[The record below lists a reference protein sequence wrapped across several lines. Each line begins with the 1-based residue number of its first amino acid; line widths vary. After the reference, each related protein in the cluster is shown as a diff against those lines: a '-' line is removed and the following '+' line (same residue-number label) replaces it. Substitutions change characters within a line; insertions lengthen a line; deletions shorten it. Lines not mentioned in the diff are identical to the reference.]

1 MKTTKHLAVG
11 ARTVAAL
18 VLGMALA
25 GTAVAQTKKAAPAK
39 AAPAKGAATAAD
51 SLLDNWVKLCNKIGF
66 KNKDKDD
73 KETNED
79 RNVCITRRDGRETRA
94 GRILVSVEI
103 KQMEKEEKQFIG
115 ITLPTGMILPAGV
128 RVGVYPKA
136 AWEKVKKGEVD
147 DKNKVKGLAAPY
159 VVCNPGSCLAEA
171 PIPADVLEEMKKAEG
186 LMVFAI
192 NAQAGEIGFPM
203 PLEGFAKAYTGAPAD
218 TGKYAEAFKQ
228 SMLQVRA
235 RERELAEEY
244 QKKNQELQKMQGMEA
259 LKGGPPA
266 APHKK

>member
-1 MKTTKHLAVG
+1 MKTNKNLAGG
-11 ARTVAAL
+11 AKAVAAL
-18 VLGMALA
+18 VVGLALA
-25 GTAVAQTKKAAPAK
+25 GTAMAQTKKAPAK
-39 AAPAKGAATAAD
+39 AAPAKAAQSAEE

-66 KNKDKDD
+66 KNKDKDG
-73 KETNED
+73 KEVNED
-79 RNVCITRRDGRETRA
+79 RTVCITRRDGRETRA
-94 GRILVSVEI
+94 GRILLSVEI

-128 RVGVYPKA
+128 RVGVYPKD

-147 DKNKVKGLAAPY
+147 DKHKVKGLAAPY

-171 PIPADVLEEMKKAEG
+171 PIPPDVLGEMKTAAG
-186 LMVFAI
+186 IMVFAI

-203 PLEGFAKAYTGAPAD
+203 PLEGFNKAYTGAPAD
-218 TGKYAEAFKQ
+218 TAKYAEAFKQ

-244 QKKNQELQKMQGMEA
+244 QKKNEQLQKMQGPEA
-259 LKGGPPA
+259 YKGAVPA
-266 APHKK
+266 PGKK